1 MLRLTIPEALQEM
14 RSILGEEA
22 DRLWKG
28 IVIGKVGLGP
38 FPVKIR
44 LHETP
49 HLDNWHIRAYGG
61 LGLAAMALSEY
72 DSGEGTPQEVG

>member
-1 MLRLTIPEALQEM
+1 MTPEALQEM
-14 RSILGEEA
+14 RLILGEEA

-44 LHETP
+44 LHEDP
-49 HLDNWHIRAYGG
+49 ASGQLAHPRVRRARAVG
-61 LGLAAMALSEY
+61 LGLERVQQRRGYAA
-72 DSGEGTPQEVG
+72 GVG